1 MKELD
6 IAPADRVV
14 CFGQLLG
21 MCDQI
26 SFNLG
31 NESRRLTFSVFSRD
45 DVNKDCCIHRWTR
58 LSWLGKSKL
67 PNEHPLEH
75 CVKQ

>member
-31 NESRRLTFSVFSRD
+31 NKSRRLTFSVFSRGGCQQRLLCKPLD
-45 DVNKDCCIHRWTR
+45 MIILTR
-58 LSWLGKSKL
+58 K
-67 PNEHPLEH
+67 EEAA
-75 CVKQ
+75 